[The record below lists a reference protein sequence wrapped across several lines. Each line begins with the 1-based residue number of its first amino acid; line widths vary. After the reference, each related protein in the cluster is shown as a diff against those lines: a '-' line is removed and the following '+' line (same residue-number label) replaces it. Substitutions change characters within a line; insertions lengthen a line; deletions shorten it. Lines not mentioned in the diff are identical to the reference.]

1 MKLSI
6 TFGLLMLTCCLYAQ
20 VPVRQAISGLG
31 GYYAR
36 EYSSSETV
44 GEAII
49 TTAASDMYV
58 LTQGF
63 QQPDELDLIVG
74 LREPTQINHAV
85 RVFPNPCA
93 SKATLSIEG
102 LNINM
107 TVLVRVYTNNGKL
120 LKYEESGLPVTLD
133 MANEAAGS
141 YLVVVWDEAG
151 TWLGSAGIVKQ

>member
-1 MKLSI
+1 MKISI
-6 TFGLLMLTCCLYAQ
+6 TFGLLMVTYCLYAQ
-20 VPVRQAISGLG
+20 APIRQAISGLG

-49 TTAASDMYV
+49 NTAASDIYV

-74 LREPTQINHAV
+74 LRAPNQSDHTV
-85 RVFPNPCA
+85 SVFPNPCA

-102 LNINM
+102 LNLNK

-141 YLVVVWDEAG
+141 YMVVIWDEAG
-151 TWLGSAGIVKQ
+151 ARLGSAWIVKQ